1 MQALNIKQ
9 LEAFCAVVEQGSFT
23 GAAEKLYLSQ
33 STVSGHVAGLEKD
46 LGVALLVRSG
56 KRQLELTIE
65 GRRVYQHARSI
76 LESCNT
82 LSRELEIQT
91 SRDLVVAASS
101 IPMQYVLPPL
111 VAGFAA
117 IRPDCRFTLRQ
128 GSSQDIHRQ
137 VLQGEAHVGF
147 VGAVFSEHEQ
157 DLRYHRICSDPL
169 VLITPDNDRYR
180 RLWEQGTAGNE
191 LLQSEPLLFREGGSG
206 TQVAGQRFLSE
217 NGIDIEKLNVAARV
231 ENSEALLRLVSCGMG
246 CAVVSG
252 RAAESTRGLLSFT
265 LVGKSTFR
273 DLYMIQP
280 RDRRPTKVARSFMDH
295 VLRSRE

>member
-33 STVSGHVAGLEKD
+33 STISGHVAGLEKD

-65 GRRVYQHARSI
+65 GRRVYEHAKSI
-76 LESCNT
+76 LDSCNA
-82 LSRELEIQT
+82 LSLELEVQT

-117 IRPDCRFTLRQ
+117 LRPDCRFTLRQ
-128 GSSQDIHRQ
+128 GSSQEIHRQ

-147 VGAVFSEHEQ
+147 VGAVFNEQ
-157 DLRYHRICSDPL
+157 DLRYDRICSDPL
-169 VLITPDNDRYR
+169 VLVTPDNDRYR
-180 RLWEQGTAGNE
+180 RLWEQGRAGNE

-206 TQVAGQRFLSE
+206 TQVAGQRFLTE
-217 NGIDIEKLNVAARV
+217 NGIDIEKLNVAARI

-252 RAAESTRGLLSFT
+252 RAAGSTRGLLSFP

-280 RDRRPTKVARSFMDH
+280 KDRRPTKVARSFMDH
-295 VLRSRE
+295 VLSNRE

>member
-56 KRQLELTIE
+56 KRQMELTIE
-65 GRRVYQHARSI
+65 GRRVYEHAKSI
-76 LESCNT
+76 LESCT
-82 LSRELEIQT
+82 SLSRELEIQT
-91 SRDLVVAASS
+91 SRDLVVTASS

-117 IRPDCRFTLRQ
+117 VRPDCRFTLRQ
-128 GSSQDIHRQ
+128 GSSQEIHRQ

-147 VGAVFSEHEQ
+147 VGAVFNER
-157 DLRYHRICSDPL
+157 DLRYDRICSDPL
-169 VLITPDNDRYR
+169 VLVTPDNDRYR

-191 LLQSEPLLFREGGSG
+191 LLTSEPLLFREGGSG

-217 NGIDIEKLNVAARV
+217 NGIDIEKLTVAARI
-231 ENSEALLRLVSCGMG
+231 ENSEALLRLVGCGMG

-252 RAAESTRGLLSFT
+252 RAAGSTRGLLSFP

-280 RDRRPTKVARSFMDH
+280 KDRRPTKVARSFMDY